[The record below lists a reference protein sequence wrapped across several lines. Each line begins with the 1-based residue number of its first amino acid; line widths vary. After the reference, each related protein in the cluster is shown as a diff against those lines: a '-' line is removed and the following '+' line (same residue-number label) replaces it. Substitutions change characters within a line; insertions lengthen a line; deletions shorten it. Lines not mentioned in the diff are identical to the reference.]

1 MGRRIIQVEI
11 EDLAFDGKAVAHL
24 EGKVVF
30 LDGGL
35 PGETVTAE
43 ITRSKPRYSQAT
55 VLDITDKCDARIPA
69 VCTHF
74 DHCGGCTWQDLEY
87 DRQLFFKKKQVQEC
101 LNHIG
106 GLEQVEVDE
115 VVPSENIFDYRNK
128 MEFSFH
134 FADESTFRLGLHRR
148 GCYDDIFDLEK
159 CHLQSD
165 TASEIVHHV
174 RDFVRQ
180 ESIPVYDVKTHLG
193 FMRFLMLREA
203 KKTGQIMVNIVTNIG
218 NLPGQD
224 RLVEGLTREFP
235 NIATIVH
242 GQNGKKSNIAVSEIE
257 NVLYGPGFI
266 EEQLFDCRFR
276 IRANSFFQT
285 NTLQS
290 EVLYQTGFDLLDP
303 RPTDRL
309 LDLYCGTGSIGI
321 LLASRVAEVKG
332 VELVE
337 DAVRAAVDNA
347 DLNQIENISFYQ
359 GHVKEFLKS
368 LGSEERQFDVVVID
382 PPRAGLHPKALK
394 RTIALQPNK
403 LLYIS
408 CNPATFARD
417 AKEIVA
423 AGYSVSRVK
432 PVDMFPHTKHIELV
446 ALFAK

>member
-1 MGRRIIQVEI
+1 MGRKVIQVNI
-11 EDLAFDGKAVAHL
+11 EDLAFDGKAVAHFD
-24 EGKVVF
+24 GKVVF

-55 VLDITDKCDARIPA
+55 VLEITDKCNARIPA
-69 VCTHF
+69 ICSHF

-87 DRQLFFKKKQVQEC
+87 GRQLYFKKKQVMEC
-101 LNHIG
+101 LNRIG
-106 GLEQVEVDE
+106 DLESVVVEDVI
-115 VVPSENIFDYRNK
+115 PSEHVFNYRNK

-134 FADESTFRLGLHRR
+134 VVDEATFHLGLHRR
-148 GCYDDIFDLEK
+148 GCFDDIFDLEK

-165 TASEIVHHV
+165 TASQIVHWV
-174 RDFVRQ
+174 RGFVKK
-180 ESIPVYDVKTHLG
+180 EDIPVYDVKTHLG
-193 FMRFLMLREA
+193 YMRFLMLREA
-203 KKTGQIMVNIVTNIG
+203 KKTGQIMVNIVTNMG
-218 NLPGQD
+218 DLPGQD
-224 RLVEGLTREFP
+224 HLVEGLTQKFP

-242 GQNGKKSNIAVSEIE
+242 GQTGKKSNIAVSEIE
-257 NVLYGPGFI
+257 NVLYGPGYI

-285 NTLQS
+285 NSLQS
-290 EVLYQTGFDLLDP
+290 EVLYQAGFDLLEP
-303 RPTDRL
+303 GPTDRL

-321 LLASRVAEVKG
+321 LLSSKVAEVIG

-337 DAVRAAVDNA
+337 DAVRAAGDNA
-347 DLNQIENISFYQ
+347 DLNEIANIRFYQ
-359 GHVKEFLKS
+359 GHVKEFLKT
-368 LGSEERQFDVVVID
+368 LTPEERRFDIVVVD

-394 RTIALQPNK
+394 RTIALEPKK

-423 AGYSVSRVK
+423 AGYDISKVK

-446 ALFAK
+446 ALFSR

>member
-1 MGRRIIQVEI
+1 MGRRVITVAI
-11 EDLAFDGKAVAHL
+11 EDLAFDGKSVAHL
-24 EGKVVF
+24 DGKVVF

-43 ITRSKPRYSQAT
+43 ITRSKPRYNQAS
-55 VLDITDKCDARIPA
+55 VLEINDRCDARIPA
-69 VCTHF
+69 KCSHF

-87 DRQLFFKKKQVQEC
+87 EQQLFFKKKQVVEC
-101 LNHIG
+101 LNRIG
-106 GLEQVEVDE
+106 GLENVAVTD
-115 VVPSENIFDYRNK
+115 VVPSANIFDYRNK

-134 FADESTFRLGLHRR
+134 VTGENSFHLGLHRR
-148 GCYDDIFDLEK
+148 GRYDDVFDLQK
-159 CHLQSD
+159 CYLQSD
-165 TASEIVHHV
+165 SASRIVHRV
-174 RDFVRQ
+174 REFVKQ
-180 ESIPVYDVKTHLG
+180 ENIPVYDVATHEG

-203 KKTGQIMVNIVTNIG
+203 KKTGQIMVNVVTNVG
-218 NLPGQD
+218 ELPARD
-224 RLVEGLTREFP
+224 SLVRQLTGEFP
-235 NIATIVH
+235 SIATIVH

-257 NVLYGPGFI
+257 SVLYGPGYI

-285 NTLQS
+285 NSLQS
-290 EVLYQTGFDLLDP
+290 EVLYSTGFELLDP
-303 RPTDRL
+303 EPTDRL

-321 LLASRVAEVKG
+321 LLSSKVSEVVG

-337 DAVRAAVDNA
+337 DAVRAAGENA
-347 DLNQIENISFYQ
+347 ELNGIGNIRFFQ

-368 LGSEERQFDVVVID
+368 LSPEQQRFDIVVVD

-394 RTIALQPNK
+394 RTIGLGPKK

-423 AGYSVSRVK
+423 AGYNVSEVK

-446 ALFAK
+446 ARFTR